1 MTKLNQTDGQT
12 QGQTE
17 VLAVLPAPLPP
28 RFVRVFIANLL
39 LVSAAAAAEPAKIG
53 AIPQVLM
60 ITPATPAL
68 EQQYQP
74 MPTQAVTMPALNN
87 WRDANSRVK
96 ELGGW
101 MFYASEADAGHQP
114 AKQPAKNPA
123 PQPTKPT
130 TEPASEHKHHH
141 HHHPAAKAAEPLQD
155 QP

>member
-12 QGQTE
+12 QGQIG

-28 RFVRVFIANLL
+28 RLVRVFVANLL
-39 LVSAAAAAEPAKIG
+39 LVSATAAAQPAKIG
-53 AIPQVLM
+53 TIPQVL
-60 ITPATPAL
+60 TTTLATPAL
-68 EQQYQP
+68 QQQHQP

-87 WRDANSRVK
+87 WRDANTRVK

-101 MFYASEADAGHQP
+101 MFYASEADAGQQP
-114 AKQPAKNPA
+114 AKQPIINPA
-123 PQPTKPT
+123 TQPTMPT
-130 TEPASEHKHHH
+130 AEPASEHKHH